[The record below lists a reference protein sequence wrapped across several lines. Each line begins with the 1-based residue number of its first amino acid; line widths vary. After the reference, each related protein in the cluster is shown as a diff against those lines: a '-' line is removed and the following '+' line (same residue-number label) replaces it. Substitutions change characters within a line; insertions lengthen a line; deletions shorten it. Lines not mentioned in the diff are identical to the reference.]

1 MKDCGAR
8 GQKGRAAPRRQRAG
22 GHASGWGASHLL
34 ILFAAALLTAASA
47 RSAQLLPHGQQAAGE
62 RLAKSVCA
70 ACHGA
75 DGNSVDPDYP
85 KLAGQSARYLYDQL
99 LAFQAQGHRRAS
111 GIMGAMAVNLTDAQM
126 RDVSAYFAAQI
137 PRDTGPP
144 TAAASPKLM
153 AQGQSIYRQGIAG
166 SSAVPACASCHAL
179 SGAGLPPEFPRLA
192 GQHEQYLVRQLEQFR
207 SDRRNSNPNQM
218 MSVVAH
224 KLSGADIKAVAG
236 YIARMTSDQTAAR

>member
-1 MKDCGAR
+1 MKDCGAS
-8 GQKGRAAPRRQRAG
+8 GHEGRSARQRAG
-22 GHASGWGASHLL
+22 GRASGWRPARVL
-34 ILFAAALLTAASA
+34 IPFAAALLVAGSA
-47 RSAQLLPHGQQAAGE
+47 RSAQLLPHGQKAAGE
-62 RLAKSVCA
+62 SLAKSVCA

-75 DGNSVDPDYP
+75 DGNSVDPNYP

-126 RDVSAYFAAQI
+126 RDVSAYFAAQV
-137 PRDTGPP
+137 PRDTGPQILP
-144 TAAASPKLM
+144 ASPELL
-153 AQGQSIYRQGIAG
+153 AQGRSIYRQGIAG
-166 SSAVPACASCHAL
+166 NAPVPACASCHAL

-192 GQHEQYLVRQLEQFR
+192 GQHEQYLVKQLEEFR

-218 MSVVAH
+218 MSVVAR

-236 YIARMTSDQTAAR
+236 YIARMTSEQTAAR